1 MNICHRFEVNANV
14 AVMTVIEIR
23 PHCSGWKVFEAPG
36 IEPVF
41 PEKRQAI
48 NYAQNRA
55 SFRSGEIRILGS
67 NGIVGRTILSGSTR
81 GKILQGKDSARPGCG
96 IIWLYKGREP

>member
-36 IEPVF
+36 VEPVF

-67 NGIVGRTILSGSTR
+67 NGIVGRTISLDQLGGRSFK
-81 GKILQGKDSARPGCG
+81 GKIPRCPGV
-96 IIWLYKGREP
+96 E